1 MPDQIEFPQRQP
13 ADAKAWFYLERRQDI
28 EDWAAQREDAATL
41 LERYL
46 RALEPPLSGMA
57 GEVEADFHPE
67 GLGDGKFQVMGLRRA
82 GWTWRG
88 VNDVAVVVE
97 WDPKTLLKRHS
108 PNEWPFVAVRYCG
121 DRSDVDRFRAL
132 QSALAPAVKR
142 LDGHCLKPWPY
153 WRFEKPAT
161 GVVEPERLVSD
172 LLASFRRLWDEAA
185 SVLDGLHQN

>member
-1 MPDQIEFPQRQP
+1 MLRRSRPASTTSSRHWRSFTMPDLIEFPQRQP

-57 GEVEADFHPE
+57 GEVEADFDPE

-82 GWTWRG
+82 GWRWRG

-97 WDPKTLLKRHS
+97 W
-108 PNEWPFVAVRYCG
+108 
-121 DRSDVDRFRAL
+121 
-132 QSALAPAVKR
+132 
-142 LDGHCLKPWPY
+142 
-153 WRFEKPAT
+153 
-161 GVVEPERLVSD
+161 
-172 LLASFRRLWDEAA
+172 
-185 SVLDGLHQN
+185 